1 MDMNQ
6 RPVEVLLVEDSPAD
20 ARLAREALF
29 AGRVPKN
36 ISLVSDG
43 AQAIDFVHRRG
54 EYKHAPRPDLVL
66 LDLNLPKRDGLEVLR
81 EIKIDPE
88 LRSITVIV
96 LTTSQFSRDVNMA
109 YELSANCYIVKP
121 VDLEA
126 FYHVMRGIEEFWMTL
141 ASLPTLGKDPASAAS
156 DDSEGAGNSSNDR
169 AGSANAQ
176 FTRTAPCMRRGLPV
190 SRSAG
195 VQRST
200 SRASRTASR

>member
-1 MDMNQ
+1 
-6 RPVEVLLVEDSPAD
+6 
-20 ARLAREALF
+20 
-29 AGRVPKN
+29 
-36 ISLVSDG
+36 
-43 AQAIDFVHRRG
+43 
-54 EYKHAPRPDLVL
+54 
-66 LDLNLPKRDGLEVLR
+66 
-81 EIKIDPE
+81 
-88 LRSITVIV
+88 
-96 LTTSQFSRDVNMA
+96 MA
-109 YELSANCYIVKP
+109 YELSAKCYIVKP

-169 AGSANAQ
+169 TGSANAQ